1 MIRVA
6 AHRWSGVLGALAL
19 GVVAAC
25 GGDEPAPPPEAAPA
39 AQDAAEPELRGP
51 IRVAGLLLIG
61 EGVVEF
67 QSCDGDAPLWLD
79 GPLAIDL
86 QELHY
91 ELAPGVEPF
100 EGIFIDVVAN
110 VGPPPA
116 VGPGT
121 AYDGALIVLYL
132 RRAALEGWNC
142 GDVDPA
148 MVVQA
153 AGTEPFWSLSIKN
166 EGAEFAT
173 PEGRRTLDMG
183 ELQEDEEGWV
193 LQGLGPDGGNVF
205 VSLVAV
211 PCRNAMS
218 GAYSHLSAEV
228 QVGGQT
234 FRGCGWLGALSDPDA
249 A

>member
-1 MIRVA
+1 MRSIARQWCRFA
-6 AHRWSGVLGALAL
+6 CGLAV

-25 GGDEPAPPPEAAPA
+25 GGDEAAPPPDAAPQE
-39 AQDAAEPELRGP
+39 QDQIAPELRGP
-51 IRVAGLLLIG
+51 IRAAGLLLIG
-61 EGVVEF
+61 EGIVEF
-67 QSCDGDAPLWLD
+67 QSCDGGAPLWLD
-79 GPLAIDL
+79 GPLALDL

-132 RRAALEGWNC
+132 RRAALEGWDC
-142 GDVDPA
+142 GDVDPTV
-148 MVVQA
+148 VVQA
-153 AGTEPFWSLSIKN
+153 SGTEPFWSLN
-166 EGAEFAT
+166 VTTEGAEFAT
-173 PEGRRTLDMG
+173 PQGRQAIEFGALT
-183 ELQEDEEGWV
+183 EDDEGWV
-193 LQGLGPDGGNVF
+193 MQGTGPDGGNVF
-205 VSLVAV
+205 VSLVAL
-211 PCRNAMS
+211 PCRDAMS

-228 QVGGQT
+228 QTGGQT
-234 FRGCGWLGALSDPDA
+234 FSGCGWLGLLSDPDA

>member
-1 MIRVA
+1 MRSMSR
-6 AHRWSGVLGALAL
+6 RWTRLAGGL
-19 GVVAAC
+19 VFGVVAAC
-25 GGDEPAPPPEAAPA
+25 SGDEAAPTPDAAPA
-39 AQDAAEPELRGP
+39 AQDQLAPELRGP
-51 IRVAGLLLIG
+51 IRAAGLLLIG
-61 EGVVEF
+61 EGIVEF
-67 QSCDGDAPLWLD
+67 QSCDGGAPLWLD
-79 GPLAIDL
+79 GPLALDL

-142 GDVDPA
+142 GDVDPTVI
-148 MVVQA
+148 MQA
-153 AGTEPFWSLSIKN
+153 SGTEPFWSLN
-166 EGAEFAT
+166 VTTEGAEFAT
-173 PEGRRTLDMG
+173 PEGRLALDLG
-183 ELQEDEEGWV
+183 ELAEDDEGWV
-193 LQGLGPDGGNVF
+193 VQGAGPDGGTVF
-205 VSLVAV
+205 VSFVPV
-211 PCRNAMS
+211 PCRDAMS

-228 QVGGQT
+228 QAGGRT
-234 FRGCGWLGALSDPDA
+234 YRGCGWLGPVSDPDA

>member
-1 MIRVA
+1 MIRSMWRQWSRFA
-6 AHRWSGVLGALAL
+6 AGLAL
-19 GVVAAC
+19 GLVGAC
-25 GGDEPAPPPEAAPA
+25 GGEEAAPPPAEPA
-39 AQDAAEPELRGP
+39 AQEVTEPELRGP
-51 IRVAGLLLIG
+51 IRAAGLLLIG

-67 QSCDGDAPLWLD
+67 QSCDGGPPLWLD

-86 QELHY
+86 QELHA

-121 AYDGALIVLYL
+121 AYDGALIVLLL

-142 GDVDPA
+142 GDDDPTA
-148 MVVQA
+148 ILGA
-153 AGTEPFWSLSIKN
+153 SGTEPFWSLSVTT

-173 PEGRRTLDMG
+173 PEGRIRLDLG
-183 ELQEDEEGWV
+183 ELTNDEEGWV
-193 LQGLGPDGGNVF
+193 MQGTSPDGGNVF
-205 VSLVAV
+205 VSLVEI
-211 PCRNAMS
+211 PCRDAMS

-228 QVGGQT
+228 QSGGQA
-234 FRGCGWLGALSDPDA
+234 FRGCAWLGPVFDPDA